1 MKLLLMLNVFLF
13 LTFLS
18 CSGLKEV
25 ENTEV
30 DIKIIEI
37 NSWLNLMPGG
47 PGSFHLS
54 GEFAVSSDTENMI
67 MNLNL
72 KEISVFQKENLLY
85 RFEPVSNY
93 SRTESD
99 LSSNSKRIEI
109 YQFYTEKGL
118 EIRESLLGDN
128 VIKVQLN
135 FDVDDEKII
144 RILDD
149 VEVTRAY

>member
-1 MKLLLMLNVFLF
+1 
-13 LTFLS
+13 
-18 CSGLKEV
+18 
-25 ENTEV
+25 
-30 DIKIIEI
+30 
-37 NSWLNLMPGG
+37 
-47 PGSFHLS
+47 
-54 GEFAVSSDTENMI
+54 